1 MKKTEELKI
10 VSIRVESNVYSD
22 QTNVA
27 VFVLLSNDSEWEVQT
42 NKNGR
47 YSAQDGCEIWI
58 DEDKDCD
65 PKDFPGYEIV
75 ITAAEKLAK
84 AIQEQIR

>member
-10 VSIRVESNVYSD
+10 VSISAENNVYSD
-22 QTNVA
+22 QTNVS
-27 VFVLLSNDSEWEVQT
+27 VVVLLSNDRDWEVQT
-42 NKNGR
+42 NKHGR

-58 DEDKDCD
+58 DGDNDCD
-65 PKDFPGYEIV
+65 PKDFPEYEIV

>member
-1 MKKTEELKI
+1 MKELKI
-10 VSIRVESNVYSD
+10 VSISAENNVYSD
-22 QTNVA
+22 QTNVS
-27 VFVLLSNDSEWEVQT
+27 VVVLLSNDRDWEVQT

-58 DEDKDCD
+58 DGDNDCD
-65 PKDFPGYEIV
+65 PKDFPEYEIV

-84 AIQEQIR
+84 AIQEQINR